1 MMGLMHD
8 DNDTGGKDDLKRVRG
23 LMHDDDD
30 DDAGVKDE
38 LKRVWGL
45 VHDDD
50 TDVSKDEGSD
60 A

>member
-1 MMGLMHD
+1 MIGLMHH
-8 DNDTGGKDDLKRVRG
+8 DN
-23 LMHDDDD
+23 
-30 DDAGVKDE
+30 DDAGVKDK